1 MSKIIKMHVSKS
13 QMSNLSCLVV
23 LSFLLIVSEEEF
35 LVLQLRFL
43 KLSFNFKK
51 ERVNSSFFCSLVLV
65 IVIAN

>member
-35 LVLQLRFL
+35 LVLQLSFL

-51 ERVNSSFFCSLVLV
+51 ERK
-65 IVIAN
+65 